1 MIHPV
6 VVASIVAVG
15 VATLLVGARGLRTA
29 RTSSDFLVAT
39 RAVPPVLNASAI
51 SGEYLSA
58 ASFLGIAS
66 LAMSDGLGALW
77 YAVGYLAGY
86 LVLLAAIAAPLR
98 RFGAYTIPDFAEGR
112 LDSPR
117 LRTVATGM
125 VLLICGFYVL
135 PQLTGAG
142 LTLEDALGTPYWVGV
157 VALGALVT
165 AAVASG
171 GMKSVTLA
179 QALLYWIKVVALL
192 VPVVVLVAVL
202 RHPELGSLRA
212 DGAVRFTRPTVV
224 EFPDRVV
231 LVMAR
236 SEVIGVSGS
245 LDRVA
250 HHGSTLV
257 SAGRHLVGAGSS
269 LRFPPGPVPH
279 PYRAPVLAGAAWTS
293 PLVRIDGRSIHP
305 LAATY
310 GVIVATFLGAI
321 GLPHILVRFYTN
333 RDGASARRT
342 TALVLVLLSGFY
354 LLPGI
359 VAFLGRLEA
368 PSLYVTGRTASVV
381 LVLPRLA
388 AGGLGGDLLGALTAA
403 GAFAAFLSTT
413 SGLLIAMSGALSHDV
428 LRRGPTAFR
437 WSAVAVGA
445 VATAAGLAAS
455 GFAISVL
462 VGWAFAVAASS
473 FGPLLVLGIWWRGLT
488 RYGAIAGLL
497 LGGGS
502 ASVAVLLTMAGIGH
516 RGWAAVALG
525 TPALWSVPLAFA
537 TMVVVSALTP
547 AAVPA
552 DVTSRLL
559 ALHLPE
565 AVRRPRR
572 GAQTDLLRPPPHEPY
587 DSAIMV
593 AEGKTNQVD
602 VNSLPAR
609 GSSHGRDS

>member
-1 MIHPV
+1 MIHPL
-6 VVASIVAVG
+6 VVASIVVVG
-15 VATLLVGARGLRTA
+15 VATLLVGARGLRIA

-39 RAVPPVLNASAI
+39 RAVPPALNASAI

-86 LVLLAAIAAPLR
+86 LVLLAVIAAPLR

-142 LTLEDALGTPYWVGV
+142 LTLQDALGTPYWVGV
-157 VALGALVT
+157 VVLGAVVT

-192 VPVVVLVAVL
+192 VPVVVLIAVL
-202 RHPELGSLRA
+202 RHPALGSLRP

-224 EFPDRVV
+224 DFSHRVT
-231 LVMAR
+231 LDLPR
-236 SEVIGVSGS
+236 TERIWVSGI
-245 LDRVA
+245 LDGVA
-250 HHGSTLV
+250 HRGALLV
-257 SAGRHLVGAGSS
+257 TAGRHLVGAGAR

-279 PYRAPVLAGAAWTS
+279 PYGSAVLDGAAWTS
-293 PLVRIDGRSIHP
+293 PLVRIGGRSIHP

-310 GVIVATFLGAI
+310 GVIIATFLGAI

-342 TALVLVLLSGFY
+342 TALVLLLLSGFY

-368 PSLYVTGRTASVV
+368 PTLYVTGRTDSVV

-428 LRRGPTAFR
+428 LRAGPTAFR
-437 WSAVAVGA
+437 WSALAVGA
-445 VATAAGLAAS
+445 VATAGGLAAS
-455 GFAISVL
+455 GYAISVL

-488 RYGAIAGLL
+488 RHGAMAGLL

-502 ASVAVLLTMAGIGH
+502 ASAAVLVTMAGVGH
-516 RGWAAVALG
+516 RGWAAVLLG

-537 TMVVVSALTP
+537 TMIIGSRLTP
-547 AAVPA
+547 GAVPA

-565 AVRRPRR
+565 AVRRPPR
-572 GAQTDLLRPPPHEPY
+572 GPSTGRTHPAPHHLY
-587 DSAIMV
+587 GSAIMV
-593 AEGKTNQVD
+593 PEGKTNQVD

-609 GSSHGRDS
+609 SSSHGRDS